1 MIESE
6 SRLIRVLVVDDSAL
20 CRRTLSDIIDSS
32 GFARVVSVARDGEE
46 ALKRVFEVR
55 PDLVTLDLEM
65 PHMDGFTFLRILMK
79 SLPTPVLVVSSLHED
94 KNVFKALELGAVDFL
109 ARPTDHDKHQEAL
122 QRDLVFKLK
131 LVTELRM
138 RNIQRRLSQQE
149 GQRWFETL
157 PRPKPQAAPRPFG
170 VELIAIGAST
180 GGPSALQNILWSL
193 PSGLQ
198 SAIVI
203 SQHMPAG
210 FTRAFAER
218 LNRNCALD
226 IREAQTGDKV
236 EQGKVLLA
244 PGGYNLGLKKRKNA
258 VVVEAEERKPV
269 DKYVPSIDK
278 LFHSAAGIYGERM
291 LAVVLT
297 GMGSDGKAGIS
308 AVKKAGGHT
317 MAESEQSC
325 IVYGMPRE
333 AISTRQVDE
342 VFPLEEIPSAIL
354 RLCNVKG
361 PVKEEK
367 H

>member
-1 MIESE
+1 MITSE
-6 SRLIRVLVVDDSAL
+6 SRPIRVLVVDDSAL
-20 CRRTLSDIIDSS
+20 CRRGLSEIIDSS
-32 GFARVVSVARDGEE
+32 DFAKVVGVARDGEE
-46 ALKRVFEVR
+46 ALKRAFDVR

-109 ARPTDHDKHQEAL
+109 ARPTDHDKHPEVL
-122 QRDLVFKLK
+122 KRDLLFKLK

-138 RNIQRRLSQQE
+138 RNIQRRLGQQE
-149 GQRWFETL
+149 GRRWIETL
-157 PRPKPQAAPRPFG
+157 PPQPQAVPQPHEI
-170 VELIAIGAST
+170 ELIAMGAST

-218 LNRNCALD
+218 LNRNCALEV
-226 IREAQTGDKV
+226 REAQSGDKV
-236 EQGKVLLA
+236 EKGKVLLS
-244 PGGYNLGLKKRKNA
+244 PGGHNLRLKKRKSA
-258 VVVEAEERKPV
+258 VVVEAEKRKSG

-278 LFHSAAGIYGERM
+278 LFRSAAGIYKERM

-297 GMGSDGKAGIS
+297 GMGSDGKAGIE
-308 AVKKAGGHT
+308 AVKKAGGRT

-325 IVYGMPRE
+325 IIYGMPRE

-342 VFPLEEIPSAIL
+342 VFPLEEISGAIL

-367 H
+367 D